1 MLKTPGFWMDV
12 VYDDERHLPK
22 GLNVEALASLASSW
36 VVLPL
41 LATSLMATILI
52 FERLWFW
59 RRIFRRQEKIARTVL
74 ENYPQQSQTV
84 LTQLKKQA
92 DLPLARI
99 FLAALTLPEATPE
112 EFQLA
117 LETAAQ
123 GEMPLLQR
131 FSTALNT
138 IVGIAPLLGLLGTIL
153 GLMQALSSLEL
164 GSGGSDRS
172 LSVIAG
178 IGEAL
183 ITTALGLVIAIVTLV
198 FANYFQS
205 RYRRQR
211 AFIQEAGGQLELLY
225 RRQYRLR
232 PEASSD
238 RVRTPPYA

>member
-1 MLKTPGFWMDV
+1 M
-12 VYDDERHLPK
+12 
-22 GLNVEALASLASSW
+22 EAAESLTSSW
-36 VVLPL
+36 VTLPL
-41 LATSLMATILI
+41 LATSLVAMTLI

-59 RRIFRRQEKIARTVL
+59 QRISQRQQKIARMVL
-74 ENYPQQSQTV
+74 ESYPQQSQTV
-84 LTQLKKQA
+84 ITQLKKQT

-164 GSGGSDRS
+164 GNGGSDRS
-172 LSVIAG
+172 LNVIAG

-183 ITTALGLVIAIVTLV
+183 ITTAIGLVIAIITLV

-211 AFIQEAGGQLELLY
+211 AFIQEAGGQLELLH
-225 RRQYRLR
+225 RRQYRQSMGTGR
-232 PEASSD
+232 D
-238 RVRTPPYA
+238 RFRSFP